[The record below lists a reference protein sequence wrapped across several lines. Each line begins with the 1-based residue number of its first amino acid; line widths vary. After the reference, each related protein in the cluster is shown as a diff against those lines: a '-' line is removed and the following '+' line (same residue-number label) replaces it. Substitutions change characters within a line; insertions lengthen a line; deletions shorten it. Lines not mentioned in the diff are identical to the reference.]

1 MHTFPPPLSG
11 KGIVFF
17 VATDLNPI
25 YDAIIALMAGGLAT
39 GYCRPDLR
47 RKMGVSAV
55 LFPCFYF
62 LYFITL
68 NAAVPGYVLRVW
80 NLGAIG
86 GVLILGVSLEEL
98 FFTFSFG
105 FYWSKLYEH
114 FTRKEVP
121 EKFIPGY

>member
-1 MHTFPPPLSG
+1 MEPRG
-11 KGIVFF
+11 
-17 VATDLNPI
+17 D
-25 YDAIIALMAGGLAT
+25 
-39 GYCRPDLR
+39 
-47 RKMGVSAV
+47 
-55 LFPCFYF
+55 
-62 LYFITL
+62 
-68 NAAVPGYVLRVW
+68 
-80 NLGAIG
+80 G